1 MPFTGLS
8 DNLTIAINQKEVKNL
23 LASDFQ
29 SQLVSEKIN
38 NTQTKLTVKQNYYN
52 INEKKYATV
61 VKI

>member
-8 DNLTIAINQKEVKNL
+8 DNLRIAINQKEVKNL
-23 LASDFQ
+23 PASDFQ